1 MNKLFRHKFFLTGF
15 FLGIVSFGVATIS
28 FDGGLSGD
36 HPPSTEIAYGFPFK
50 CCSLIYQKYMAS
62 VRADTPDKILISY
75 PYLLLDLMIGLFFSF
90 GLGAV
95 FKFVIY
101 GEE

>member
-15 FLGIVSFGVATIS
+15 FLGLLFFVVVNIS
-28 FDGGLSGD
+28 RAGAMFAD
-36 HPPSTEIAYGFPFK
+36 HPPATELLYGFPFK

-62 VRADTPDKILISY
+62 MTADTPDKILISY
-75 PYLLLDLMIGLFFSF
+75 PYLLMDLMIGLIFSF
-90 GLGAV
+90 GLGAI